1 MGLPAYSE
9 SVRLMLDRLGPLALA
24 RLERMITDPKSKDRD
39 VLDAAKMILA
49 RVAAS
54 SAGRTTVNLIGTS
67 QTVAAIMEKGKALL
81 AQPTPAM
88 EPEDVQAEGTEFEPR
103 G

>member
-1 MGLPAYSE
+1 
-9 SVRLMLDRLGPLALA
+9 MLDRLGPLALA

-49 RVAAS
+49 RVAPEPKVDSAAS

>member
-49 RVAAS
+49 RVAPEPKVDSAAS
-54 SAGRTTVNLIGTS
+54 SAGR
-67 QTVAAIMEKGKALL
+67 KGKSAVGS
-81 AQPTPAM
+81 AHSC
-88 EPEDVQAEGTEFEPR
+88 DGTR
-103 G
+103 GCAGGRN